1 MTGFPLNLTLPRYGL
16 TAGIDLGYLCFG
28 KIIFCLP
35 AAIIIEEIIIVKMKE
50 YNST

>member
-1 MTGFPLNLTLPRYGL
+1 MGFPLNLTLPRHGL
-16 TAGIDLGYLCFG
+16 TAGIDLGYLGFG
-28 KIIFCLP
+28 RITFRLL